1 MVRLDLIPSV
11 IIASCC
17 MHNFVIQVDGVD
29 EDDNDDA
36 DVSDEDE
43 DDNFPLDHE
52 PHIGYIK

>member
-1 MVRLDLIPSV
+1 
-11 IIASCC
+11 

-52 PHIGYIK
+52 PHIGCIKRNRIASML